1 MRLITGSTIANQ
13 LKKKAMPK
21 IRKITNYKG
30 RFCAEL
36 ENGKYVLSN
45 GTFELLLCEKVP
57 EGMKII
63 KNDIVGGKMM
73 KSQEDFCWCVENM
86 NVPEAEPEKVPAVDD
101 LPPRVHVDMVCDED
115 KIAES
120 LRELAHQYEKDR
132 VIDEYHLQ
140 NGTAVLEK
148 YVSEDY

>member
-1 MRLITGSTIANQ
+1 
-13 LKKKAMPK
+13 MPK
-21 IRKITNYKG
+21 IKEITNYKG

-45 GTFELLLCEKVP
+45 GTFGLLLCEKVP

-73 KSQEDFCWCVENM
+73 KSQEDFRWCVENM
-86 NVPEAEPEKVPAVDD
+86 NVPEAEPEKAPAGDD
-101 LPPRVHVDMVCDED
+101 LPPRIHIDMVCDED

-120 LRELAHQYEKDR
+120 LRELADQYEKDQI
-132 VIDEYHLQ
+132 IDEYYLQ

-148 YVSEDY
+148 YVSENY